1 MAKNITIKKR
11 NGVEKKLERIQRSLD
26 NMELGRYFEL
36 DISYCCD
43 YLAWCAK
50 YKKVNENVWLPM
62 VLQAT
67 SILNNNF
74 SKGSFD
80 NGKNYI

>member
-1 MAKNITIKKR
+1 MAKKITTNKK
-11 NGVEKKLERIQRSLD
+11 NGVEKKLERIQCSLD
-26 NMELGRYFEL
+26 NMEFGRYYEL
-36 DISYCCD
+36 NISYCCD

-67 SILNNNF
+67 RILNNN
-74 SKGSFD
+74 S
-80 NGKNYI
+80 